1 MDWSV
6 PMLAALRA
14 ARRGF
19 GNTGPNPLV
28 GAVVLKEGTPLAT
41 GYHRRV
47 GDAHAEA
54 AVLKELGETAR
65 GADLVV
71 TLEPCSNFGRTPP
84 CVDRIIDAGIRR
96 VIVGVMDPNPRERGR
111 GISLLR
117 EAGIEVLLG
126 VEEEKCRKINEPYFK
141 FMATGRPFLTLKLAT
156 SLDGRI
162 ATRTG
167 DSNWFSGAE
176 TNRFTHR
183 LRRDSNAV
191 MVGGRT
197 AVLDDPSLTVRNAQP
212 RTRPLRVV
220 LSSALDLPTNLQ
232 LFSKQ
237 ADLPTLVFAGSR
249 APADREALFVQQGV
263 SVERVA
269 EGDGGLDLGEVLE
282 RLGSRGVARLLVD
295 GGGQLAGA
303 LLSNSLVDRLFVAH
317 APLVVGADG
326 AASFATCGLERLK
339 DARRFA
345 LEWTRRSGSDVLSSW
360 RLGPEYWQ
368 GVP

>member
-14 ARRGF
+14 ARKGF

-28 GAVVLKEGTPLAT
+28 GAVVLKSGAPLAT

-54 AVLKELGETAR
+54 AVLQELGEVAR
-65 GADLVV
+65 GGDLVV
-71 TLEPCSNFGRTPP
+71 SLEPCSHFGRTPP
-84 CVDRIIDAGIRR
+84 CVDRIIAAGIKR
-96 VIVGVMDPNPRERGR
+96 VAVGVMDPNPRERGR

-117 EAGIEVLLG
+117 AAGIEVILG

-141 FMATGRPFLTLKLAT
+141 FMATGRPFVTLKLAT

-162 ATRTG
+162 ATRSG
-167 DSNWFSGAE
+167 DSNWFSGPE

-183 LRRDSNAV
+183 LRRDSNAI

-197 AVLDDPSLTVRNAQP
+197 AALDDPSLTVRNAQP
-212 RTRPLRVV
+212 LTRPLRVV
-220 LSSALDLPTNLQ
+220 LSTNLELPTDLQ
-232 LFSKQ
+232 LFKQ
-237 ADLPTLVFAGSR
+237 QEELPTLIFAGNS
-249 APADREALFVQQGV
+249 APKEREEAFLQRGV
-263 SVERVA
+263 FVERVV
-269 EGDGGLDLGEVLE
+269 ERESGLDLNEILE
-282 RLGSRGVARLLVD
+282 RLGARGVARLLVD
-295 GGGQLAGA
+295 GGGHLAGA
-303 LLSNSLVDRLFVAH
+303 LLHASLLDRLIVAY
-317 APLVVGADG
+317 APVVVGADG
-326 AASFATCGLERLK
+326 AASFAFEGVEQLA
-339 DARRFA
+339 DVRRFA